1 MSFFSHYVR
10 SFSFHKTLN
19 SELPSQHPSIFNF
32 LDSIRK
38 TVVGNGISVVA
49 QIQAGRFPRRKAD
62 RARDELLRKATTV
75 EEDYLAGNISAKE
88 VLLAVAAH
96 FDDDQ
101 LVLVMSNYATDV
113 EAQVDEE
120 PEIDPCEGNLNINN
134 SFIDLSIELR
144 LQNVA
149 LPFIS

>member
-1 MSFFSHYVR
+1 M
-10 SFSFHKTLN
+10 
-19 SELPSQHPSIFNF
+19 
-32 LDSIRK
+32 DSIRK
-38 TVVGNGISVVA
+38 TIVGNGISVVA
-49 QIQAGRFPRRKAD
+49 QIQGGRFPRQKAD

-134 SFIDLSIELR
+134 SFFDFSIELR

-149 LPFIS
+149 LPFM